1 MKGFGSMVMK
11 VVKRGK
17 DFILVDK
24 KTGYVH
30 DGFGCAR
37 SASMYAAAHDELDT
51 KSLWRF
57 SHHMPR
63 FEYEALMEGGYDAVR
78 KLYRL

>member
-1 MKGFGSMVMK
+1 MVMK

-17 DFILVDK
+17 EFILVDK
-24 KTGYVH
+24 TTGYVH
-30 DGFGCAR
+30 DGFLSAR
-37 SASMYAAAHDELDT
+37 SAAMFAASKDDLDT